1 MANAQSRR
9 EPSPAPPCP
18 ECNSPMKIR
27 TAGRGPNAGNQFW
40 GCSRYPACRGTRDI
54 GPADASEQAAPAAQ
68 ARNASVT
75 RATPTPALANDP
87 SLRWALPCE
96 VVARASVAGNQVAFF
111 QSNQQ
116 AACIVDAAYSEQI
129 DRSLLALG
137 SQWRLEFP
145 PPKSG
150 SRLTSEERTLL
161 SIVEKLATRGTFSYT
176 TPALER
182 FILDRAGLKEIPQG
196 SLGLAARAAAV
207 NLPYPYRPGSFDSD
221 EERQFS
227 EWFLEQDSQWSILEQ
242 VDFASVQLRGASD
255 VRNASRIDLLLVSH
269 DGEAIAVEI
278 DGQQHATST
287 ETDQARDIALAQAGI
302 PVIRIPAA
310 DVREG
315 GQTLENH
322 LRRTMSSAST
332 DQADPALLLAIRLG
346 KLAHQV
352 QVVIVQALLGGWLP
366 INGPWRIGFE
376 FPSAAAI
383 GPGLVADAL
392 EVAARECAELLHRV
406 CNLYGGGQDLPVV
419 TTGPSRNIPEP
430 DIVIHFSGAEEHRAM
445 APHFSVADIRFPGT
459 IAAPRTI
466 AQPMD
471 TDSPNREDMQYFL
484 QYLFRKEAFR
494 EGQWETIERT
504 LRGLDSIVLLPTG
517 GGKSIAFQLSAL
529 LRPGCCVVVDPIL
542 SLIEDQ
548 IDNLH
553 KVGIDRCLE
562 ISSQV
567 ASEIRR
573 ESVQD
578 MANYLFVYMAPER
591 FQNKEFRDAL
601 RSLTVSVPISEVA
614 IDEAHC
620 VSEWGHD
627 FRTSYLRLGSN
638 ARGYCTSHGC
648 VPPVVALTGTAS
660 RMVLKN
666 IQLDLGIHEFD
677 AIVTPK
683 TFNREELD
691 FIAIQCSIDESA
703 AGLKGFVDRLPG
715 EFGLSKGGFFATVG
729 NHTQSVIIF
738 TPTVNGSKGT
748 EQTAQ
753 ELRKHLRI
761 PIATYSGSAPR
772 GSTDEWDDIK
782 KNNARRFKYNE
793 IPMLVA
799 TKAYGMGIDK
809 PNVRSTVHFGLPPS
823 IEAFYQEAGRA
834 GRDQSRA
841 VCGVVF
847 TANADS
853 HTLLDAA
860 VPIEVTTA
868 ALDDVPRTEQDDIFQ
883 ALWFHNQSFKGVAEE
898 QRRLT
903 ETVRTLGDM
912 GRERSVTLPWDDKTE
927 QGVEK
932 SLYRLSVLGVVS
944 DYTKD
949 YSARTF
955 TVRVAAID
963 HEHIIENLSGYISNY
978 QASLANNTRND
989 LSHQIHQPIQ
999 DFAIGAGTKLIEF
1012 VYDHVEKSRRRALFE
1027 MLQAAQAAA
1036 GNPNKGNQVLRE
1048 RVLRHLEWSEFDNV
1062 LQMVVDSSQGGLDA
1076 IAGVFDQVDTPTAAG
1091 TLRGAVGRLLE
1102 SYPDQPGLLI
1112 IRGVAEALARDSK
1125 QNTLRQD
1132 VQAALTYA
1140 TSTYRID
1147 RELIA
1152 DALGEAIRTARG
1164 KGEAGEAI
1172 VFAITAHESFDRE
1185 FARLLMERIPQ
1196 HLAYPLM
1203 VWLAHQLTTS
1213 SQEIRKVYHGK
1224 QQQ

>member
-1 MANAQSRR
+1 MVR
-9 EPSPAPPCP
+9 
-18 ECNSPMKIR
+18 R

-54 GPADASEQAAPAAQ
+54 GPADAPEQAAPAAQ
-68 ARNASVT
+68 ARNASVS
-75 RATPTPALANDP
+75 ATGAAPTSTLASDP
-87 SLRWALPCE
+87 SLRWALPRE
-96 VVARASVAGNQVAFF
+96 VVARASTPSNQVAFF

-116 AACIVDAAYSEQI
+116 AAYIVDAAYSEQI

-145 PPKSG
+145 PPKPG
-150 SRLTSEERTLL
+150 SQPTPEERTLL

-176 TPALER
+176 TLALEE
-182 FILDRAGLKEIPQG
+182 FILDRTGLRGIPQG
-196 SLGLAARAAAV
+196 SLGPAVRAATV
-207 NLPYPYRPGSFDSD
+207 DMTYPHKPGSFDSD

-227 EWFLEQDSQWSILEQ
+227 EWFLEQGSQWSILEQ
-242 VDFASVQLRGASD
+242 VDFASLQLRGSSE
-255 VRNASRIDLLLVSH
+255 VRDANRTDFLLVSP
-269 DGEAIAVEI
+269 DGEADVIEI
-278 DGQQHATST
+278 DGQQHESSK
-287 ETDQARDIALAQAGI
+287 ETDADRDRALMQAGI
-302 PVIRIPAA
+302 GVKRIPVS
-310 DVREG
+310 DVRVG
-315 GQTLENH
+315 GQQLGNH
-322 LRRTMSSAST
+322 LRRFMGST
-332 DQADPALLLAIRLG
+332 RVEQADPALLLAIRLG
-346 KLAHQV
+346 KMAHQA
-352 QVVIVQALLGGWLP
+352 QVAIVQALLGGWLP
-366 INGPWRIGFE
+366 INGPWRIGLE

-383 GPGLVADAL
+383 DPDLAADAL
-392 EVAARECAELLHRV
+392 EVAARDCAELLHRA

-419 TTGPSRNIPEP
+419 TTGLSRNNPEP
-430 DIVIHFSGAEEHRAM
+430 DIVIRFSGAEEHTAM
-445 APHFSVADIRFPGT
+445 APAFSVADIRFPGT
-459 IAAPRTI
+459 IAAPRTN

-471 TDSPNREDMQYFL
+471 ADRPNREDTQYFL
-484 QYLFRKEAFR
+484 QYLFRKEDFR

-573 ESVQD
+573 ESVQN
-578 MANYLFVYMAPER
+578 MANYLFVYIAPER
-591 FQNKEFRDAL
+591 FQNQEFRDAL

-638 ARGYCTSHGC
+638 ARGYCTSQGC

-677 AIVTPK
+677 AVVTPK

-703 AGLKGFVDRLPG
+703 AGLKGLVDRLPG
-715 EFGLSKGGFFATVG
+715 EFGLSKGGFFATAG
-729 NHTQSVIIF
+729 IHTQSVIIF

-761 PIATYSGSAPR
+761 PIGTYSGSAPR
-772 GSTDEWDDIK
+772 SSRDEWDDIK
-782 KNNARRFKYNE
+782 KSNARRFKYNE

-847 TANADS
+847 TASADS
-853 HTLLDAA
+853 QTLLDAA
-860 VPIEVTTA
+860 IPIEVTAA
-868 ALDDVPRTEQDDIFQ
+868 ALDNVPRTEQDDVFQ
-883 ALWFHNQSFKGVAEE
+883 ALWFHNQSFKGVAAE

-912 GRERSVTLPWDDKTE
+912 GRERSVTLAWDDKTE
-927 QGVEK
+927 QGFEK
-932 SLYRLSVLGVVS
+932 SLYRLSVLGAIT

-949 YSARTF
+949 HSARKF
-955 TVRVAAID
+955 TVRVAIID
-963 HEHIIENLSGYISNY
+963 HEHIVENLSGYISNY
-978 QASLANNTRND
+978 QASLANNIRND
-989 LSHQIHQPIQ
+989 LLHQIHQSIE

-1036 GNPNKGNQVLRE
+1036 SNPTNGNQVLRE
-1048 RVLRHLEWSEFDNV
+1048 RVLRHLEWSEFDDV

-1076 IAGVFDQVDTPTAAG
+1076 LAGVFDQVDTPTAAG

-1125 QNTLRQD
+1125 QDALRQD
-1132 VQAALTYA
+1132 IQAALTYA

-1147 RELIA
+1147 REVIA
-1152 DALGEAIRTARG
+1152 DALGESINAASS
-1164 KGEAGEAI
+1164 KGQTGEAI
-1172 VFAITAHESFDRE
+1172 VAAIAEHELFDRE
-1185 FARLLMERIPQ
+1185 IARLLVSRIPQ
-1196 HLAYPLM
+1196 HLAYPL
-1203 VWLAHQLTTS
+1203 VAWLARRLTTS
-1213 SQEIRKVYHGK
+1213 SQEIRKVYHDK